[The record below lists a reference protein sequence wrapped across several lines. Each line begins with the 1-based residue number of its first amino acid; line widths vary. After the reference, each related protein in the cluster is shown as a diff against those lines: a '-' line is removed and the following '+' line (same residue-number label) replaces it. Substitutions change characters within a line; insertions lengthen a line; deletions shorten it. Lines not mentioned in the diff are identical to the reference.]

1 MDKLLEALKQTNLSA
16 TQVDEISKAVE
27 TMVSEAVKKVEAK
40 KQAEYDTQIEEAY
53 DKVQASVDDVEAKA
67 LQGYQQAHEIIQELQ
82 LRLETVEREYE
93 NKMEEGYQQAW
104 EMLQAEQMKN
114 ESIEADA
121 MQEAKQQLNNMREFM
136 VEKLD
141 HFLQLQKAEIYDEA
155 RRDVLND
162 PKMVEHRVALEKM
175 AEIMSDYL
183 SVEELTGTSSKKLSE
198 AHNYIENLEGRLK
211 IIEKKNINQQ
221 KQIHNLNESLRSNE
235 QLITEAKAVVA
246 NKERKERKNSSG
258 NVSGRGQRVLVESKE
273 SIIPEYNNNDANK
286 SDRFVEGDEV
296 INDMLVLSGLC
307 ESK

>member
-40 KQAEYDTQIEEAY
+40 KQAEYDTHIEEAY

-82 LRLETVEREYE
+82 LRLETLEREYE

-114 ESIEADA
+114 ENIEVEA

-183 SVEELTGTSSKKLSE
+183 SVEDLAGTSSKKISE

-273 SIIPEYNNNDANK
+273 RIIPEYNNNDANK